1 MKRLRTKIN
10 SHLNVLTVAAFI
22 ALIFAGCTKKF
33 DAINTDPTQF
43 TELTPAIIPQAFAKA
58 EYQGIYADPGIYQLV
73 RNLFVDY
80 WSQYYATVDPGVP
93 TDRYVLRA
101 DWVFYQ
107 WSSHYSSTWPTLKK
121 VIEATEGR
129 DLPANAIAKIW
140 KAYIF
145 HVTTDFYGPV
155 PYFQA
160 GNGEL
165 SIPYDSQESI
175 YDDMLKTI
183 DTAVSTLKSVDQGL
197 KPFGTSDLIYAGD
210 IPKWIKFGNTLRLRL
225 AMRIS
230 GVLPDRAKT
239 EAEAAVASGVFTEDE
254 DIALMSVATA
264 SPNGL
269 NLMAPWGGF
278 RMSASM
284 ESYLKGFD
292 DPRMGEYFSPAVS
305 DNQYY
310 GVRNGLSSSQLAASQ
325 QNQPDNLSN
334 IGPRFNV
341 DDAATNKLAVIY
353 TAEAYF
359 LRAEGAV
366 NGWNMGASAKDL
378 YEQGIAASMR
388 QWGITDNAAITAY
401 INGTGTP
408 TALTDYLSSPA
419 VANIPVLFS
428 TDPATQRQQIGT
440 QKWLALFPDGIEAW
454 TEVRRTGFPK
464 LYNVANSDNPDLAPN
479 QMIRRFTFQAGEYQT
494 NTRAV
499 QNALP
504 LLNGPDNAAT
514 RVWWNQ

>member
-1 MKRLRTKIN
+1 MNVPNIFSSLRELLSSWKDLLSSRSKLLSSRRDLLSSCSKLLSSRSKLLSSRRDLLSSWKDLLSSRRDLLSSRRDLRHPSARN
-10 SHLNVLTVAAFI
+10 FFAVSVVLLVLTFTS
-22 ALIFAGCTKKF
+22 CTKKF
-33 DAINTDPTQF
+33 EEINTDPTQF

-107 WSSHYSSTWPTLKK
+107 WGSHYASTWPTLKQ

-129 DLPANAIAKIW
+129 DAPANAIAKIW

-160 GNGEL
+160 GSGDL

-183 DTAVSTLKSVDQGL
+183 DTAVTVLKTVDQSI

-210 IPKWIKFGNTLRLRL
+210 IPKWIRFGNTLRLRL

-239 EAEAAVASGVFTEDE
+239 EAEKAVASGVLESD
-254 DIALMSVATA
+254 DDNALMQVATA

-292 DPRMGEYFSPAVS
+292 DPRMPQYFSPAIS
-305 DNQYY
+305 DGEYH
-310 GVRNGLSSSQLAASQ
+310 GARNGLSSSQIAASPK
-325 QNQPDNLSN
+325 NQYDNLSN

-366 NGWNMGASAKDL
+366 NGWNMGGTAKSL

-388 QWGITDNAAITAY
+388 MWGVTNAADIAAY
-401 INGTGTP
+401 TNGTGTP
-408 TALTDYLSSPA
+408 TALTDYLNSPA
-419 VANIPVLFS
+419 VASIPVLFAA
-428 TDPATQRQQIGT
+428 DEAT
-440 QKWLALFPDGIEAW
+440 
-454 TEVRRTGFPK
+454 
-464 LYNVANSDNPDLAPN
+464 
-479 QMIRRFTFQAGEYQT
+479 
-494 NTRAV
+494 
-499 QNALP
+499 
-504 LLNGPDNAAT
+504 
-514 RVWWNQ
+514 